1 MIGRIKGQLL
11 EKLAPHLVLDVRD
24 LAYELQSP
32 MTTFYRIGELGS
44 TVTLFTQLSV
54 SENSHQLFGFY
65 EKRDRE
71 LFRLLIKVS
80 GVGPKLAIGILSM
93 EVDDFVRCVV
103 DENVTALVKLPGVG
117 KKTAERL
124 VVEMKDKLQSWSSS
138 SIGDSDASLISREET
153 LEQDTI
159 LEEAKSALVSLGYR
173 PNDAEKVIA
182 RIAKQDSMNSSE
194 ALIRAALK
202 SMIPA

>member
-11 EKLAPHLVLDVRD
+11 EKLAPNLVLDVRD
-24 LAYELQSP
+24 LAYELQAP

-44 TVTLFTQLSV
+44 TVTLFTHLSV
-54 SENSHQLFGFY
+54 SENSHQLFGFF

-71 LFRLLIKVS
+71 LFRLLVKVS

-124 VVEMKDKLQSWSSS
+124 VVEMKDKLQSWLSS
-138 SIGDSDASLISREET
+138 SIGDSEASSISRGET
-153 LEQDTI
+153 LGQDTI

-173 PNDAEKVIA
+173 SNDAEKVIA
-182 RIAKQDSMNSSE
+182 RIAKQGSMNSSE